1 MGCLKL
7 TYRENLTPLKVVHG
21 VFETSGK
28 AGAGVYRYGFQ
39 GQETD
44 KEWLDGAVSFKYRIH
59 DPRLGRF
66 LSIDPLSDKYP
77 YNSPYAFQENKLGL
91 GIELEG
97 LELFSRE
104 GVIYNNDHTLSGTIN
119 KDGKLDPHVNP
130 EPKPKLKTSTSS
142 EIKAK
147 TTEVINIVEKKYNN
161 AKKSTSEFMKENRPL
176 INEISKT
183 SDDVGNKTLVI
194 SAGLGIVSA
203 ATLNVPGEA
212 IALTGVGAGFFL
224 KGVSGAID
232 ITANAV
238 EAWAN
243 DDPNKATQAAVGI
256 IVNVTTGKL
265 LPKGNT
271 DMLIDGMG
279 QAVNE
284 MVGEVS
290 ENTVDEFV
298 PPLK

>member
-1 MGCLKL
+1 
-7 TYRENLTPLKVVHG
+7 
-21 VFETSGK
+21 
-28 AGAGVYRYGFQ
+28 
-39 GQETD
+39 
-44 KEWLDGAVSFKYRIH
+44 VSFKYRIH